1 VRVATAGSLVGMSE
15 QAVEAWDDEGEF
27 VPEPPTRPDPTG
39 VQRVDAVLEAV
50 ADLDELPVAE
60 RVAAFETAHA
70 ELRGTLDD
78 PSADSA

>member
-1 VRVATAGSLVGMSE
+1 MPAGSLDRMSE
-15 QAVEAWDDEGEF
+15 QAVDAWDDEGEL
-27 VPEPPTRPDPTG
+27 VPESPERPEPTG
-39 VQRVDAVLEAV
+39 VRRVDAVLDAV
-50 ADLDELPVAE
+50 ADLDGAPLEE